1 MNIRRSGIL
10 LHPTSFPSRFGI
22 GDIGDE
28 AYRFIDFL
36 AESLQQVW
44 QVLPLGPTG
53 YGNSPYMSYAAMAG
67 NPMLISPE
75 MLQKEGLLA
84 EEDFAN
90 LPEFPLDTVDFDRAI
105 QVKIPLL
112 QKACSNFQAKAS
124 AKMRKEF
131 EQFCSSK
138 ASWLEDYALFMALK
152 DANEGAAWNT
162 WAAEIAKR
170 QPTAIEKWQQN
181 LAKKIFYYKYI
192 QFEFFRQWS
201 ELKSYANSKGVEIV
215 GDIPIYVAHDSA
227 DVWAHPETF
236 CLDEKTGEAALMAGV
251 PPDYF
256 SETGQLWGNP
266 IYDWKNLKDTGF
278 QWWVQRFQ
286 AMLDYVD
293 WIRIDH
299 FRGFEG
305 YWAVPL
311 GETTAING
319 EWLKAPGDA
328 FFEKLNQ
335 KLGKLPVL
343 AEDLGVITPEVE
355 ALRDKFGFPGMKVLH
370 FAFGSGPG
378 NPFLPF
384 NLPRNCLIYT
394 GTHDNDTTVG
404 WFNQLPDW
412 EKESLLR
419 YIGHV
424 SPDGIHWDLI
434 RIALSSV
441 ADWAIVPLQDCLGL
455 DSKARMNF
463 PGLAEGN
470 WAWRYRRESLSEW
483 LSSRLKQLSETYGRA
498 PQPQQEDS
506 EDKEDSE
513 D

>member
-22 GDIGDE
+22 GDLGDQ

-53 YGNSPYMSYAAMAG
+53 FGNSPYMSYAAMAG
-67 NPMLISPE
+67 NPMLLSPE
-75 MLQKEGLLA
+75 KLLEEGLLA
-84 EEDFAN
+84 EEDLAN
-90 LPEFPLDTVDFDRAI
+90 LPEFPIDTVDFDRAI
-105 QVKIPLL
+105 KVKIPLL
-112 QKACSNFQAKAS
+112 QKAYSNFQAQAS

-131 EQFCSSK
+131 EQFCFWK
-138 ASWLEDYALFMALK
+138 ASWLDDYALYMALK

-170 QPTAIEKWQQN
+170 QPTALKKWQQN
-181 LAKKIFYYKYI
+181 LSKKVFYYKYI

-236 CLDEKTGEAALMAGV
+236 CLDEKTGEATLMAGV

-266 IYDWKNLKDTGF
+266 IYDWKNLQKTGF
-278 QWWVQRFQ
+278 QWWIQRFQ

-299 FRGFEG
+299 FLGFEG
-305 YWAVPL
+305 YWAVPQ

-319 EWLKAPGDA
+319 EWMKAPGDA
-328 FFEKLNQ
+328 FFETLKQ
-335 KLGKLPVL
+335 KLGMLPVL

-355 ALRDKFGFPGMKVLH
+355 ELRDKFGFPGMKVLH

-384 NLPRNCLIYT
+384 NLPRNCLVYT

-412 EKESLLR
+412 ERDAVLR

-434 RIALSSV
+434 RIAFSSV
-441 ADWAIVPLQDCLGL
+441 ADWAIVPLQDYLGL
-455 DSKARMNF
+455 DSNARMNF
-463 PGLAEGN
+463 PGLVEGN
-470 WAWRYRRESLSEW
+470 WDWRYRQDSLSEW
-483 LSSRLKQLSETYGRA
+483 LSSRLKQMTETYGRA
-498 PQPQQEDS
+498 PQPQQ
-506 EDKEDSE
+506 
-513 D
+513 